1 MTLQVEEATLPN
13 SKSVEQSSRTRSG
26 KRQMAVKDEEST
38 SEEAQANG
46 DATEDQLQVSHC
58 LEYHVYA
65 NKTQYLISAGKIHVL
80 GLFIMYLNVECDDL

>member
-13 SKSVEQSSRTRSG
+13 SKSVEQLSRTRSG

-46 DATEDQLQVSHC
+46 DAIEDQLQVSCC
-58 LEYHVYA
+58 LEY
-65 NKTQYLISAGKIHVL
+65 
-80 GLFIMYLNVECDDL
+80 VEMFYHLLLSLAF